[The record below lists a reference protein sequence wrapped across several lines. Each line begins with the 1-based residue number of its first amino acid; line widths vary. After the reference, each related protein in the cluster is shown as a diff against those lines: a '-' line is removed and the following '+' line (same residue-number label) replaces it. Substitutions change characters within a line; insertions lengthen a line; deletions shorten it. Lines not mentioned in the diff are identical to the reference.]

1 MLSKE
6 TLQHIEAQ
14 ALVAAAKPISIA
26 GGSNVV
32 VLPESVSLHGL
43 EKYQPTR
50 DRFRGSLK
58 TQSLR
63 DFSKYAESHISD
75 DSDAIASRGFIDQ
88 DAMAATVIFNLGT
101 PDEAGHGDD
110 RATLTLKPTAAY
122 TAVQAIVGKSLNQQT
137 LAEWLEDWAP
147 HITATAGSET
157 LSIAAAISGVRKMTI
172 KATSQRDSSVGDF
185 SASRSA
191 MDDIEAKS
199 QETLPTAFLFQV
211 VPFEGL
217 GTSTLTLRLSVIT
230 GDDKHVLK
238 LRWVGEEAQ
247 REEFAIEFKHVLE
260 HEVGGFVPLT
270 IGTFALGN

>member
-1 MLSKE
+1 MLNKE
-6 TLQHIEAQ
+6 TLQHIEAK
-14 ALVAAAKPISIA
+14 ALIAAAKPINID

-32 VLPESVSLHGL
+32 VLPESVSMQSL
-43 EKYQPTR
+43 EKYQPAR

-58 TQSLR
+58 TQSLS
-63 DFSKYAESHISD
+63 DFSKYVERHIRAGLEIES
-75 DSDAIASRGFIDQ
+75 AGFIDQ
-88 DAMAATVIFNLGT
+88 DAMSATVIFNLGN
-101 PDEAGHGDD
+101 PDWAGHADD
-110 RATLTLKPTAAY
+110 RATLTLKPSAAY
-122 TAVQAIVGKSLNQQT
+122 TAVQAIVGKALSQQA

-147 HITATAGSET
+147 HIIATAGDET

-199 QETLPTAFLFQV
+199 QETLPQAFMFQV

-217 GTSTLTLRLSVIT
+217 GESTINLRLSVIT
-230 GDDKHVLK
+230 GEANPVLK

-247 REEFAIEFKHVLE
+247 REAFAIEFKQVLE
-260 HEVGGFVPLT
+260 REVGGFVPLT
-270 IGTFALGN
+270 IGTFAIGN